1 MLKLGLDVGSTTLK
15 AVLLDGNEPIFKKY
29 VRHCS
34 RISETAVE
42 VLGEID
48 EAYQNET
55 VFVSVSGSA
64 GMGVAN
70 TLSLP
75 FVQEVY
81 AEKRAVERLCPHTD
95 AVVELGG
102 EDAKI
107 LFLTGGFEMRM
118 NGSCAGGT
126 GAFIDQM
133 ASLMRVTPETLNDL
147 AEKHEKV
154 YSIASRC
161 GVFAKSDVQPLL
173 NQGARK
179 EDVAEGILRAV
190 VGQTVAGLAQGRKI
204 TGNVVYLGGP
214 LTFFPR
220 LRAVFDLTLGLH
232 GTCPEN
238 SLYFVAI
245 GATEVGAGKEM
256 KIRDLIAKFGKTTRF
271 GTYESLPPLFASEAE
286 YARFTERH
294 KRSSQGIK
302 RLDTPEKTMFLG
314 VDAGSTTIKILLTDE
329 RGNIFRPYYASN
341 EGNPV
346 EAVLEYLKKLYAD
359 YPDVRIA
366 ASAVTGYGE
375 DMIKAA
381 FGLDFGVVETIA
393 HYTAAKKSARTWTL

>member
-271 GTYESLPPLFASEAE
+271 GTYESLPAALRVRGGIRTVYRTAQTLVAGHKTAR
-286 YARFTERH
+286 YARKNDVFGCGRGVYNDKNPAYGRARPIFSDRITRPT
-294 KRSSQGIK
+294 RA
-302 RLDTPEKTMFLG
+302 TPSRRF
-314 VDAGSTTIKILLTDE
+314 
-329 RGNIFRPYYASN
+329 SN
-341 EGNPV
+341 
-346 EAVLEYLKKLYAD
+346 
-359 YPDVRIA
+359 
-366 ASAVTGYGE
+366 T
-375 DMIKAA
+375 
-381 FGLDFGVVETIA
+381 
-393 HYTAAKKSARTWTL
+393 